1 MLKYLILP
9 PLAAVAVT
17 AAANAQPRKRD
28 DLLDTMTR
36 HIQLC
41 ADITDSQ
48 MRLACYDKLPMQ
60 LGDAPT
66 TTPQPT
72 PLRPGQAPTAG
83 QQAAQPGSPTPLA
96 PPPLQVPGGGPAT
109 LGGQVQ
115 AQNLPPSQTGMPAN
129 PDAAFNPN
137 AATNTYRPPEG
148 VQPKPQPVV
157 RRTGPRPI
165 PNFSTPQPLVTLAAT
180 NLTYGEARY
189 WQVTIVITSNTP
201 RALDTQVSCTFLNAG
216 RSVGEAYFGPIAI
229 QPGEQITTDLI
240 GPSTTV
246 YVDATRCNVLSP
258 T

>member
-1 MLKYLILP
+1 MFKYLILP

-115 AQNLPPSQTGMPAN
+115 AQNLPPSQTGMPQN

-137 AATNTYRPPEG
+137 AATNSYRPPEG

-189 WQVTIVITSNTP
+189 WQVTIVI
-201 RALDTQVSCTFLNAG
+201 
-216 RSVGEAYFGPIAI
+216 RSEERRVGKECR
-229 QPGEQITTDLI
+229 
-240 GPSTTV
+240 S
-246 YVDATRCNVLSP
+246 RWSP
-258 T
+258 YH

>member
-1 MLKYLILP
+1 MYKYLILP

-72 PLRPGQAPTAG
+72 PLKPG

-96 PPPLQVPGGGPAT
+96 PPPQPRPRCK
-109 LGGQVQ
+109 
-115 AQNLPPSQTGMPAN
+115 PPRDP
-129 PDAAFNPN
+129 PHHPLD
-137 AATNTYRPPEG
+137 RPPA
-148 VQPKPQPVV
+148 P
-157 RRTGPRPI
+157 
-165 PNFSTPQPLVTLAAT
+165 
-180 NLTYGEARY
+180 
-189 WQVTIVITSNTP
+189 
-201 RALDTQVSCTFLNAG
+201 AG
-216 RSVGEAYFGPIAI
+216 CG
-229 QPGEQITTDLI
+229 
-240 GPSTTV
+240 
-246 YVDATRCNVLSP
+246 
-258 T
+258 